1 MFESTNQDIITI
13 IKIRYDV
20 KIMTIYEGT
29 YIYIYIMSENGEAR
43 QMAVSVFNAKM
54 MIKPWLLGAFAPKSS
69 HKLRG
74 FNSNSMGS
82 KHLGKGLH
90 WIQLWPELYQ

>member
-29 YIYIYIMSENGEAR
+29 YIYIYH
-43 QMAVSVFNAKM
+43 V
-54 MIKPWLLGAFAPKSS
+54 
-69 HKLRG
+69 
-74 FNSNSMGS
+74 
-82 KHLGKGLH
+82 
-90 WIQLWPELYQ
+90 